1 MRVKINMKSKIT
13 LIPISSAKE
22 FANQPLDWSIKLW
35 GEGKEEFSANDWR
48 KFYKN
53 AMSSDYNSWNLLGVD
68 QEHLFMAIREE
79 DGKSEVVASIAI
91 CDFDD
96 FEEFRQYKPWIAAF
110 IVREDLRG
118 SGIGSQVLKLAE
130 EKAIKYGITKIY
142 LWTEGEREFY
152 GKRGYQFLDQ
162 LSKPGRII
170 DLMYKDLAR

>member
-1 MRVKINMKSKIT
+1 
-13 LIPISSAKE
+13 
-22 FANQPLDWSIKLW
+22 
-35 GEGKEEFSANDWR
+35 
-48 KFYKN
+48 
-53 AMSSDYNSWNLLGVD
+53 
-68 QEHLFMAIREE
+68 MAIREE

-96 FEEFRQYKPWIAAF
+96 FEEFRKYKPWIAAF

-118 SGIGSQVLKLAE
+118 SGVGSQVLKLAE
-130 EKAIKYGITKIY
+130 ERAIEYGITKIY

-162 LSKPGRII
+162 LSKPGRRI